1 MNNITNYNDCVKY
14 ALVANGIEGDSFKDT
29 NMRVYERCV
38 INPGTFFTTLKK
50 GCIMVPII
58 NTAIIGKYDV
68 DISATVVMSANQ
80 DDGIVNLYIP
90 MTKTI
95 EPIPINV
102 FLEAWKATGGLCSTA
117 FKPDA
122 STYRPK
128 LINLKYVD
136 LPDGFEELRE
146 AIAENVHDRWALE
159 RQSEGWTYGPKR
171 DDEKLET
178 PDMVPYSELPDSE
191 KQYDRVMAEDTLK
204 LLTVLGYKI
213 EKM

>member
-1 MNNITNYNDCVKY
+1 
-14 ALVANGIEGDSFKDT
+14 
-29 NMRVYERCV
+29 
-38 INPGTFFTTLKK
+38 
-50 GCIMVPII
+50 MVPII

-95 EPIPINV
+95 EPIPLNV